1 MENNKVNCHWRL
13 YIGIKHTIIY
23 LCVLAA
29 SL

>member
-1 MENNKVNCHWRL
+1 MENNKVNCHLRL